1 MKNFI
6 IIILFPFFIIAQETK
21 LNEELI
27 KKSIQWTKVAST
39 GRDYEE
45 AKKFLDENFNSS
57 TFSSNGSPLR
67 IYDKEYFTTPVKYQW
82 INFTTHDH
90 FVQVSPNKNSAV
102 VTFNV
107 DGDYIFKG
115 VEINYAVRV
124 SFFWTK
130 INGEWK
136 KMHSHWSSRSG
147 STGIPVNDRQ
157 KL

>member
-1 MKNFI
+1 MKKLI
-6 IIILFPFFIIAQETK
+6 IIVLFPVLITAQENQ
-21 LNEELI
+21 LNDELI
-27 KKSIQWTKVAST
+27 KKSIRWTEVAST

-45 AKKFLDENFNSS
+45 AKLFLDEDLYST
-57 TFSSNGSPLR
+57 TFSSNGTPLR
-67 IYDKEYFTTPVKYQW
+67 TYDKEYFTTPVKYQW
-82 INFTTHDH
+82 INFDTYNH
-90 FVQVSPNKNSAV
+90 FVQVSPNQSSAV

-107 DGDYIFKG
+107 DGEYIFKG
-115 VEINYAVRV
+115 IETDYAVRV

-147 STGIPVNDRQ
+147 SKGIPVNDRQ

>member
-6 IIILFPFFIIAQETK
+6 IIVLFPFFITAQETK

-45 AKKFLDENFNSS
+45 AKKFLDENLNSS

-67 IYDKEYFTTPVKYQW
+67 IYDKEYFTTPVKYRW
-82 INFTTHDH
+82 INFTTYEHS
-90 FVQVSPNKNSAV
+90 VQVSPNNNSAV

-115 VEINYAVRV
+115 VKINYAVRV
-124 SFFWTK
+124 SFFCTK
-130 INGEWK
+130 INVEWK

-147 STGIPVNDRQ
+147 STGIPVNDR
-157 KL
+157 

>member
-6 IIILFPFFIIAQETK
+6 IIFLFPFFITAQETK

-45 AKKFLDENFNSS
+45 AKKFLDENLNSS

-67 IYDKEYFTTPVKYQW
+67 IYDKEYFTTPVKYRW
-82 INFTTHDH
+82 INFTTYDH
-90 FVQVSPNKNSAV
+90 SVQVSPNNNSAV

-115 VEINYAVRV
+115 VKINYAVRV

-136 KMHSHWSSRSG
+136 KMHSHWSSKSG
-147 STGIPVNDRQ
+147 SVGIPINDR
-157 KL
+157 

>member
-1 MKNFI
+1 MKKLI
-6 IIILFPFFIIAQETK
+6 IIILFPVLINAQENQ
-21 LNEELI
+21 LNDELI
-27 KKSIQWTKVAST
+27 KKSIRWTEVAST

-45 AKKFLDENFNSS
+45 ANLFLDEDLYST
-57 TFSSNGSPLR
+57 TFSSNGTPLR
-67 IYDKEYFTTPVKYQW
+67 TYDKEYFTTPVKYQW
-82 INFTTHDH
+82 INFDTYNH
-90 FVQVSPNKNSAV
+90 FVQVSPNQSSAV

-107 DGDYIFKG
+107 DGEYIFKG
-115 VEINYAVRV
+115 NETDYAVRV

-136 KMHSHWSSRSG
+136 KMHSHWSSRIG

>member
-1 MKNFI
+1 MKNLI
-6 IIILFPFFIIAQETK
+6 IVVLFPFFISAQETK

-45 AKKFLDENFNSS
+45 AKKFLDENLNSS

-67 IYDKEYFTTPVKYQW
+67 IYDEEYFTTPVKYRW
-82 INFTTHDH
+82 IKFTTYDH
-90 FVQVSPNKNSAV
+90 LVQVSPNNNSAV

-107 DGDYIFKG
+107 NGDYIFKG

-130 INGEWK
+130 IDGEWK
-136 KMHSHWSSRSG
+136 KMHSHWSSKSG
-147 STGIPVNDRQ
+147 SVGIPINDR
-157 KL
+157 

>member
-6 IIILFPFFIIAQETK
+6 IIILFPFFINAQETK

-136 KMHSHWSSRSG
+136 KMHSHWSSKSG
-147 STGIPVNDRQ
+147 SVGIPINDR
-157 KL
+157 

>member
-6 IIILFPFFIIAQETK
+6 IIILFPFFITAQETK

-45 AKKFLDENFNSS
+45 AKKFLDENLNSS

-67 IYDKEYFTTPVKYQW
+67 IYDKEYFTTPVKYRW
-82 INFTTHDH
+82 INFTTYDH
-90 FVQVSPNKNSAV
+90 SVQVSPNNNSAV

-115 VEINYAVRV
+115 VKINYAVRV

-136 KMHSHWSSRSG
+136 KMHSHWSSKSG
-147 STGIPVNDRQ
+147 SVGIPINDR
-157 KL
+157 

>member
-6 IIILFPFFIIAQETK
+6 IIVLFPFFITAQETK

-67 IYDKEYFTTPVKYQW
+67 IYDKDYFTTPVKYQW

-107 DGDYIFKG
+107 YGDYIFKG
-115 VEINYAVRV
+115 VKINYAVRV

-136 KMHSHWSSRSG
+136 KMHSHWSSKSG
-147 STGIPVNDRQ
+147 SVGIPINDR
-157 KL
+157 

>member
-6 IIILFPFFIIAQETK
+6 IIVLFPFFITAQETK

-45 AKKFLDENFNSS
+45 AKKFLDENLNSS

-136 KMHSHWSSRSG
+136 KMHSHWSSKSG
-147 STGIPVNDRQ
+147 SVGIPINDR
-157 KL
+157 

>member
-1 MKNFI
+1 MNKI
-6 IIILFPFFIIAQETK
+6 LIILLFPVFISAQEEQ

-107 DGDYIFKG
+107 NGDYIFKG

-136 KMHSHWSSRSG
+136 KMHSHWSSKSG
-147 STGIPVNDRQ
+147 SVGIPINDR
-157 KL
+157 

>member
-1 MKNFI
+1 MKYLI
-6 IIILFPFFIIAQETK
+6 IIVLFPFFITAQETK

-82 INFTTHDH
+82 INFTTYDH
-90 FVQVSPNKNSAV
+90 LVQVSPNKNSAV

-115 VEINYAVRV
+115 VKINYAVRV

-136 KMHSHWSSRSG
+136 KVHSHWSSKSG
-147 STGIPVNDRQ
+147 SVGIPINDR
-157 KL
+157 

>member
-1 MKNFI
+1 MKNLI
-6 IIILFPFFIIAQETK
+6 IFILFPVLITAQDNE
-21 LNEELI
+21 LNEKLI

-45 AKKFLDENFNSS
+45 AKKFLDENLNSS

-136 KMHSHWSSRSG
+136 KMHSHWSSKSG
-147 STGIPVNDRQ
+147 SVGIPINDR
-157 KL
+157 

>member
-6 IIILFPFFIIAQETK
+6 IIVLFPFFITAQETK

-45 AKKFLDENFNSS
+45 AKKFLDENLNSS

-67 IYDKEYFTTPVKYQW
+67 IYDKEYFTTPVKYRW
-82 INFTTHDH
+82 INFTTYDH
-90 FVQVSPNKNSAV
+90 SVQVSPNNNSAV

-115 VEINYAVRV
+115 VKINYAVRV

-136 KMHSHWSSRSG
+136 KMHSHWSSKSG
-147 STGIPVNDRQ
+147 SVGIPINDR
-157 KL
+157 

>member
-1 MKNFI
+1 MKN
-6 IIILFPFFIIAQETK
+6 IIILVLFPVFLTAQEK
-21 LNEELI
+21 QLNEELI
-27 KKSIQWTKVAST
+27 KKSIQWTEVAST
-39 GRDYEE
+39 GRDYKE
-45 AKKFLDENFNSS
+45 AKKFLDKDIYSS

-67 IYDKEYFTTPVKYQW
+67 LYDKEYFTKPVKYQW
-82 INFTTHDH
+82 INFNTNDH
-90 FVQVSPNKNSAV
+90 LVQVSPNMNSAV

-107 DGDYIFKG
+107 DGDYIYKG

-147 STGIPVNDRQ
+147 SVGIPVNDR
-157 KL
+157 

>member
-1 MKNFI
+1 MKNLI
-6 IIILFPFFIIAQETK
+6 VIVLFPVLITAQENQ
-21 LNEELI
+21 LNDELI
-27 KKSIQWTKVAST
+27 KKSIRWTEVAST

-45 AKKFLDENFNSS
+45 AKLFLDEDLNST

-67 IYDKEYFTTPVKYQW
+67 TYDKEYFTTPLKYQW
-82 INFTTHDH
+82 INFDTYDH
-90 FVQVSPNKNSAV
+90 FVQISPNQSSAV

-107 DGDYIFKG
+107 DGEYIFKG
-115 VEINYAVRV
+115 IKTDYAVRV

-147 STGIPVNDRQ
+147 SKGIPVNDRQ
-157 KL
+157 TL

>member
-6 IIILFPFFIIAQETK
+6 IIILFPFFITAQETK
-21 LNEELI
+21 LYEELI

-115 VEINYAVRV
+115 VKINYAVRV

-136 KMHSHWSSRSG
+136 KMHSHWSSKSG
-147 STGIPVNDRQ
+147 SVGIPINDR
-157 KL
+157 

>member
-6 IIILFPFFIIAQETK
+6 IIIFFPFFITAQETK

-57 TFSSNGSPLR
+57 TFSSNGTPLR

-115 VEINYAVRV
+115 VKINYAVRV

-136 KMHSHWSSRSG
+136 KMHSHWSSKSG
-147 STGIPVNDRQ
+147 SVGIPINDR
-157 KL
+157 

>member
-6 IIILFPFFIIAQETK
+6 IIILFPFFITAQETE

-67 IYDKEYFTTPVKYQW
+67 IYDKDYFTTPVKYQW

-90 FVQVSPNKNSAV
+90 FD
-102 VTFNV
+102 V

-136 KMHSHWSSRSG
+136 KMHSHWSSKSG
-147 STGIPVNDRQ
+147 SVGIPINDR
-157 KL
+157 

>member
-1 MKNFI
+1 MKKLI
-6 IIILFPFFIIAQETK
+6 IIFLFPFFITAQETK

-27 KKSIQWTKVAST
+27 KKSIQWTKVASI

-45 AKKFLDENFNSS
+45 AKKFLDENLNSS

-67 IYDKEYFTTPVKYQW
+67 IYDKEYFTTPVKYKW

-136 KMHSHWSSRSG
+136 KMHSHWSSKSG
-147 STGIPVNDRQ
+147 SVGIPINDR
-157 KL
+157 

>member
-6 IIILFPFFIIAQETK
+6 IIILFPFFITAQETK

-115 VEINYAVRV
+115 VRINYAVRV

-136 KMHSHWSSRSG
+136 KMHSHWSSKSG
-147 STGIPVNDRQ
+147 SVGIPINDR
-157 KL
+157 

>member
-115 VEINYAVRV
+115 VKINYAVRV

-136 KMHSHWSSRSG
+136 KMHSHWSSKSG
-147 STGIPVNDRQ
+147 SVGIPINDR
-157 KL
+157 

>member
-1 MKNFI
+1 MGSEMCI
-6 IIILFPFFIIAQETK
+6 
-21 LNEELI
+21 
-27 KKSIQWTKVAST
+27 
-39 GRDYEE
+39 RD
-45 AKKFLDENFNSS
+45 S
-57 TFSSNGSPLR
+57 
-67 IYDKEYFTTPVKYQW
+67 FTTPVKYQW

-115 VEINYAVRV
+115 VKINYAVRV

-136 KMHSHWSSRSG
+136 KMHSHWSSKSG
-147 STGIPVNDRQ
+147 SVGIPINDR
-157 KL
+157 

>member
-1 MKNFI
+1 MKKLI
-6 IIILFPFFIIAQETK
+6 IIFLFPFFITAQETK

-45 AKKFLDENFNSS
+45 AKKFLDENLNSS

-115 VEINYAVRV
+115 VKINYAVRV

-136 KMHSHWSSRSG
+136 KMHSHWSSKSG
-147 STGIPVNDRQ
+147 SVGIPINDR
-157 KL
+157 

>member
-6 IIILFPFFIIAQETK
+6 IIILFPFFITAQETK

-67 IYDKEYFTTPVKYQW
+67 IYDKEYFTKPVKYQW

-136 KMHSHWSSRSG
+136 KMHSHWSSKSG
-147 STGIPVNDRQ
+147 SVGIPINDR
-157 KL
+157 

>member
-67 IYDKEYFTTPVKYQW
+67 IYDKDYFTTPVKYQW

-115 VEINYAVRV
+115 VKINYAVRV

-136 KMHSHWSSRSG
+136 KMHSHWSSKSG
-147 STGIPVNDRQ
+147 SVGIPINDR
-157 KL
+157 

>member
-1 MKNFI
+1 MKKLI
-6 IIILFPFFIIAQETK
+6 IIILFPVLITAQENQ
-21 LNEELI
+21 LNDELI
-27 KKSIQWTKVAST
+27 KKSIRWTEVAST

-45 AKKFLDENFNSS
+45 AKLFLDEDLYST
-57 TFSSNGSPLR
+57 TFSSNGTPLR
-67 IYDKEYFTTPVKYQW
+67 TYDKEYFTTPVKYQW
-82 INFTTHDH
+82 INFDTYNH
-90 FVQVSPNKNSAV
+90 FVQVSPNQSSAV

-107 DGDYIFKG
+107 DGEYIFKG
-115 VEINYAVRV
+115 IETDYAVRV

>member
-1 MKNFI
+1 MKNLI
-6 IIILFPFFIIAQETK
+6 IIVLFPFFINAQETK

-27 KKSIQWTKVAST
+27 KKSIQWTKAAST

-115 VEINYAVRV
+115 VKINYAVRV

-136 KMHSHWSSRSG
+136 KMHSHWSSKSG
-147 STGIPVNDRQ
+147 SVGIPINDR
-157 KL
+157 

>member
-1 MKNFI
+1 MKNLI
-6 IIILFPFFIIAQETK
+6 IIVLFPFFITAQETK

-57 TFSSNGSPLR
+57 TFSSNGTPLR

-115 VEINYAVRV
+115 VKINYAVRV

-136 KMHSHWSSRSG
+136 KMHSHWSSKSG
-147 STGIPVNDRQ
+147 SVGIPINDR
-157 KL
+157 

>member
-6 IIILFPFFIIAQETK
+6 IIILFPFFITAQETK

-82 INFTTHDH
+82 INFTTYDH
-90 FVQVSPNKNSAV
+90 FVQVSPNNKSAV

-136 KMHSHWSSRSG
+136 KMHSHWSSKSG
-147 STGIPVNDRQ
+147 SVGIPINDR
-157 KL
+157 

>member
-6 IIILFPFFIIAQETK
+6 IIVLFPFFITAQETK

-45 AKKFLDENFNSS
+45 AKKFLDENLNSS

-67 IYDKEYFTTPVKYQW
+67 IYDKEYFTTPVKYRW
-82 INFTTHDH
+82 INFSTYDH
-90 FVQVSPNKNSAV
+90 SVQVSPNNNSAV

-115 VEINYAVRV
+115 VKINYAVRV

-136 KMHSHWSSRSG
+136 KMHSHWSSKSG
-147 STGIPVNDRQ
+147 SVGIPINDR
-157 KL
+157 

>member
-6 IIILFPFFIIAQETK
+6 IIVLFPFFITAQETK

-27 KKSIQWTKVAST
+27 KKSIHWTKVAST

-45 AKKFLDENFNSS
+45 AKKFLDENLNSS

-90 FVQVSPNKNSAV
+90 LVQVSPNKNSAV

-115 VEINYAVRV
+115 VKINYAVRV

-136 KMHSHWSSRSG
+136 KIHSHWSPRSG
-147 STGIPVNDRQ
+147 SVGIPFNDR
-157 KL
+157 